1 MTDET
6 QTTQGEQSPQ
16 AEGGKPVFIAERN
29 RGKFTKLPPAL
40 EKYKITP
47 ETSAE
52 MARRRH
58 EKYRRAAAAAVAD
71 KVHGRISQVS
81 TPVQAWSYIVA
92 DQVGK
97 ILDSDKPRGDDV
109 RQVGQWIGAV
119 VSESDRTL
127 AGENSEGGSGGGIAA
142 QAFALLAE
150 LARTEQAQA
159 QTNAAQAQTNAAQA
173 KLHAAFPPVLDGVV
187 LETSISGSKGTGI
200 AAADHSAGG
209 ADGGG

>member
-1 MTDET
+1 M
-6 QTTQGEQSPQ
+6 
-16 AEGGKPVFIAERN
+16 FIAERN

-97 ILDSDKPRGDDV
+97 VLASDKPRGDDV
-109 RQVGQWIGAV
+109 RLIGQWIGAV
-119 VSESDRTL
+119 VSDGDRL

-187 LETSISGSKGTGI
+187 LETSISGSNNVEQDTGT
-200 AAADHSAGG
+200 AAADHSGGG

>member
-47 ETSAE
+47 ETAHE
-52 MARRRH
+52 RIRQRT
-58 EKYRRAAAAAVAD
+58 EKYRRAAAAAVAH
-71 KVHGRISQVS
+71 KV
-81 TPVQAWSYIVA
+81 PVEGASPIKAWGYLVA

-97 ILDSDKPRGDDV
+97 VLASDKPRGDDV
-109 RQVGQWIGAV
+109 RLIGQWIGAV
-119 VSESDRTL
+119 VSDGDRL

-187 LETSISGSKGTGI
+187 LETSISGSNNVEQDTGT
-200 AAADHSAGG
+200 AAADHSGGG